1 MEECMIAELVK
12 TGFVRGFALGG
23 NRVLTEDA
31 KMIGIGGDHER
42 TRRRCTSVAC
52 GDM

>member
-1 MEECMIAELVK
+1 MIAELVK

-42 TRRRCTSVAC
+42 TRR
-52 GDM
+52 